1 MTLKWQ
7 NFTAQLRNLDKTA
20 IYEILNLMVLRG
32 VTEVDLT
39 NQDDEN
45 DEVYAYC
52 FDDNGHSA
60 GNILIKK
67 AKMDINNGVSYLILV
82 DDEGIE
88 HSAMDFHEGTFP
100 YIYNAVFN
108 KLRD

>member
-1 MTLKWQ
+1 MILKWH
-7 NFTAQLRNLDKTA
+7 NFTEQLRNLDKTA

-39 NQDDEN
+39 NQDDEY
-45 DEVYAYC
+45 DDVYAYC
-52 FDDNGHSA
+52 FDDDGHSA
-60 GNILIKK
+60 DNILIVK
-67 AKMDINNGVSYLILV
+67 AKMDINNGVSYLTLV

-88 HSAMDFHEGTFP
+88 HSTMDFHEGTFP

>member
-20 IYEILNLMVLRG
+20 IYEILNLMTLRG

-39 NQDDEN
+39 NQDNES

-52 FDDNGHSA
+52 FDDDGHSA

-67 AKMDINNGVSYLILV
+67 AKMDINNGVSYLTLV

-88 HSAMDFHEGTFP
+88 HSTMDFHEGTFP

-108 KLRD
+108 KLRA